1 MVVILNGPGQ
11 NGYRQRDPWQKAFY
25 FRNEISTTPETKV
38 PRYIV
43 KYDKPKKSK
52 IEKLYTT
59 ENQNIIEP
67 PARVV
72 DGQTLGRAPNP
83 LVFNAP
89 VKTEPTVKPEPTPV
103 TDVGNFGSGG
113 EGGGEGGGGGGG
125 IDFNSLFRMFGDSM
139 NFISTTALNAA
150 EGVGQGVSEL
160 AQAGEN
166 AIQTSVEALGL
177 AVDQIGVIVQSA
189 RENLPIQPALLA
201 GGAAIDR
208 FIRNPTTQNERLAL
222 EFVQENI
229 VPTLGEL
236 EIPPG
241 LMDIAERTL
250 QQVRGT
256 NTPYTLALAR
266 ALAGNLRNQFTRS
279 LPPAQQQDVLTLPP
293 SQIETMDEI
302 MAIHALV
309 SMRPS
314 NETGVGLVGSSRGT
328 ARPRRD
334 MSVVQT
340 STGPRRMPMFERP
353 NNRTPSTELVFEHN
367 LAPPT
372 LAERRRQDLLD
383 RLVRWGRIALAA
395 VLLFASQALSRGK

>member
-11 NGYRQRDPWQKAFY
+11 NGYRQLDPWKKGFK
-25 FRNEISTTPETKV
+25 FIHEISNTPETI
-38 PRYIV
+38 PPQYIV
-43 KYDKPKKSK
+43 KYGKMKESEL
-52 IEKLYTT
+52 EKLYKT
-59 ENQNIIEP
+59 ENQNVIEP
-67 PARVV
+67 PARV
-72 DGQTLGRAPNP
+72 QTIGRPPNP

-113 EGGGEGGGGGGG
+113 EGGGGGGGGG

-177 AVDQIGVIVQSA
+177 AVDQIGVIVQAA

-229 VPTLGEL
+229 VPRLSQL

-302 MAIHALV
+302 MAIHALA

-314 NETGVGLVGSSRGT
+314 NETGVGLIGSSRGT

-353 NNRTPSTELVFEHN
+353 NNSTPSTELVFEHN
-367 LAPPT
+367 LTPPT

-383 RLVRWGRIALAA
+383 RLARWGRISLAA
-395 VLLFASQALSRGK
+395 ALLFASQAFRGK